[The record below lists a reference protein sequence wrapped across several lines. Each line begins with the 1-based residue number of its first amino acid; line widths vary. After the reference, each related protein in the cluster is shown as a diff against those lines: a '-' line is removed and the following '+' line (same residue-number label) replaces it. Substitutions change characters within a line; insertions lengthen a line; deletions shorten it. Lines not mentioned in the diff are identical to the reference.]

1 MEYFKY
7 LIDNCY
13 SIGLFLEVDTS
24 QPVSW
29 AVLSNYGHII
39 HIHTVQQHRRKGYSR
54 VTMLCLME
62 RILEANMT
70 PVLEIAVNNTP
81 SFKLNT
87 GLGFVESFD
96 VAWTL

>member
-1 MEYFKY
+1 MQYFKY
-7 LIDNCY
+7 LIDNCF
-13 SIGLFLEVDTS
+13 SVGLFLEVDSS

-29 AVLSNYGHII
+29 AVLSNFGHVV
-39 HIHTVQQHRRKGYSR
+39 HVYTVEQHRRKGYSR

-62 RILEANMT
+62 QILEANMT
-70 PVLEIAVNNTP
+70 PLVEIAENNTP

-96 VAWTL
+96 TAWSY